1 MRPLQGVFDCA
12 KVPAGPFCTQL
23 CDLGAEIIKVE
34 PLPGEDDARRRPPIH
49 GAFSPIFLCVNRD
62 KKSIPLGNIH
72 GGVSGD
78 GRTGPLSSGLGC
90 GVMLAMMRMTGEVGG
105 GLVRSPISRIDQAT
119 RMHPM
124 SGSAVVAAA

>member
-12 KVPAGPFCTQL
+12 KVPAGPFCTRPS
-23 CDLGAEIIKVE
+23 DLEAEIIKVE
-34 PLPGEDDARRRPPIH
+34 PLPGEDDARRRSPIH

-62 KKSIPLGNIH
+62 KKSIALGNIH

-78 GRTGPLSSGLGC
+78 GRRAVEQRRRSPGRG
-90 GVMLAMMRMTGEVGG
+90 MMRMTGEG
-105 GLVRSPISRIDQAT
+105 GLVRSPISPIDQAT